1 MIYCVEDDDSI
12 RELMLY
18 ALRASG
24 FEAEGF
30 WDSVGLFDAL
40 SHAQPQLIM
49 LDIMLPGMDG
59 IEILKALRGNPT
71 TARIP
76 VIIASARGTEYDKV
90 VGLDLGADDYLAKPF
105 GMMEMVSR
113 IRAVLRRAAPAATPG
128 LLQMGNL
135 RMDSTSHTVYAGDT
149 RVELTLKEFELLKL
163 FLEHPGRV
171 FTRDQ
176 LLERIWS
183 TDYVGET
190 RTVDV
195 HIGTLRTKLGQC
207 GEYIRTVRGVGYRM
221 EAEALTKRV
230 FRSIFLASL
239 AVLLAA
245 VVLILGA
252 LYTYFS
258 DVQAEQLRLQTALVA
273 HALETEGVSYFD
285 DLDTSDRRITW
296 IAADGTVLYDSRSD
310 SGVMENHLEREE
322 VKAALA
328 TGSGTSF
335 RYSDTLME
343 RYIYTAQR
351 LSDGTVLRFSAAQNT
366 VPHLVLGVV
375 KPIILVIGIAVALS
389 ALLAGQLTKNI
400 VAPLNEL
407 NLDDPMSNREYVE
420 IQPLLRRLDS
430 QQVQLRAQSQELR
443 QKQKEFNTVTRSL
456 SEGLVLMNSSGT
468 VLSINPAATRL
479 LEITPNCLG
488 ADFGVANRNAAISA
502 LVEKALTGEKAEE
515 NVALTGGEYL
525 AAASPVRSDGAVFGV
540 VLLLFDV
547 TQKQKAEALRRE
559 FTANVSHELKTPLH
573 AISGYAELMKDGLVP
588 PEDTRHFAEKIYSEA
603 QRMIDLVEDTL
614 RLSRLDEGAA
624 DMQWA
629 PIDLYETAKSAMQEL
644 TAPAELKNV
653 SIQLEGTKT
662 VIQGIPQL
670 VSGIVFNLMD
680 NAVKYN
686 KDGGL
691 VIVRLGQEKNQAVLT
706 VTDTGIGISPEH
718 QERVFERFYRVDK
731 SHSKEIGGTG
741 LGLSIVKHAAL
752 ILGAA
757 IELDSTVGKGTIV
770 TVRFPMEKK

>member
-1 MIYCVEDDDSI
+1 M
-12 RELMLY
+12 
-18 ALRASG
+18 
-24 FEAEGF
+24 
-30 WDSVGLFDAL
+30 
-40 SHAQPQLIM
+40 
-49 LDIMLPGMDG
+49 
-59 IEILKALRGNPT
+59 
-71 TARIP
+71 
-76 VIIASARGTEYDKV
+76 
-90 VGLDLGADDYLAKPF
+90 
-105 GMMEMVSR
+105 
-113 IRAVLRRAAPAATPG
+113 
-128 LLQMGNL
+128 
-135 RMDSTSHTVYAGDT
+135 
-149 RVELTLKEFELLKL
+149 
-163 FLEHPGRV
+163 
-171 FTRDQ
+171 
-176 LLERIWS
+176 
-183 TDYVGET
+183 
-190 RTVDV
+190 
-195 HIGTLRTKLGQC
+195 
-207 GEYIRTVRGVGYRM
+207 
-221 EAEALTKRV
+221 TKRV

-239 AVLLAA
+239 AVLLATLA
-245 VVLILGA
+245 LILGA

-258 DVQAEQLRLQTALVA
+258 DVQAEQLRLQTALAA
-273 HALETEGVSYFD
+273 HALEREGVSYFD
-285 DLDTSDRRITW
+285 GLDTADRRVTW

-310 SGVMENHLEREE
+310 SGIMENHLEREE

-351 LSDGTVLRFSAAQNT
+351 LSDGTVLRLSAAQNT

-375 KPIILVIGIAVALS
+375 KPILLVIGIAVALS

-456 SEGLVLMNSSGT
+456 GEGLVLMNSSGT

-525 AAASPVRSDGAVFGV
+525 AASPVRSDGAVFGV

-573 AISGYAELMKDGLVP
+573 AISGYAELMKNGLVP

-653 SIQLEGTKT
+653 SIRLEGTKT

-691 VIVRLGQEKNQAVLT
+691 VIVRLGEEKGQAVLT

-770 TVRFPMEKK
+770 TVRFPIEKK

>member
-1 MIYCVEDDDSI
+1 M
-12 RELMLY
+12 
-18 ALRASG
+18 
-24 FEAEGF
+24 
-30 WDSVGLFDAL
+30 
-40 SHAQPQLIM
+40 
-49 LDIMLPGMDG
+49 
-59 IEILKALRGNPT
+59 
-71 TARIP
+71 
-76 VIIASARGTEYDKV
+76 
-90 VGLDLGADDYLAKPF
+90 
-105 GMMEMVSR
+105 
-113 IRAVLRRAAPAATPG
+113 
-128 LLQMGNL
+128 
-135 RMDSTSHTVYAGDT
+135 
-149 RVELTLKEFELLKL
+149 
-163 FLEHPGRV
+163 
-171 FTRDQ
+171 
-176 LLERIWS
+176 
-183 TDYVGET
+183 
-190 RTVDV
+190 
-195 HIGTLRTKLGQC
+195 
-207 GEYIRTVRGVGYRM
+207 
-221 EAEALTKRV
+221 TKRV

-258 DVQAEQLRLQTALVA
+258 DVQAEQLRLQTALIS
-273 HALETEGVSYFD
+273 HGLENEGLAYFD
-285 DLDTSDRRITW
+285 NFDTSGRRVTW

-351 LSDGTVLRFSAAQNT
+351 LSDGTVLRLSAAQNT

-488 ADFGVANRNAAISA
+488 ADFGVANRNPAISA
-502 LVEKALTGEKAEE
+502 LVDKALNGEKAEE

-629 PIDLYETAKSAMQEL
+629 SIDLYETAKSAMQEL

-653 SIQLEGTKT
+653 SIRLEGTKT

-770 TVRFPMEKK
+770 TVRFPIEKK

>member
-1 MIYCVEDDDSI
+1 M
-12 RELMLY
+12 
-18 ALRASG
+18 
-24 FEAEGF
+24 
-30 WDSVGLFDAL
+30 
-40 SHAQPQLIM
+40 
-49 LDIMLPGMDG
+49 
-59 IEILKALRGNPT
+59 
-71 TARIP
+71 
-76 VIIASARGTEYDKV
+76 
-90 VGLDLGADDYLAKPF
+90 
-105 GMMEMVSR
+105 
-113 IRAVLRRAAPAATPG
+113 
-128 LLQMGNL
+128 
-135 RMDSTSHTVYAGDT
+135 
-149 RVELTLKEFELLKL
+149 
-163 FLEHPGRV
+163 
-171 FTRDQ
+171 
-176 LLERIWS
+176 
-183 TDYVGET
+183 
-190 RTVDV
+190 
-195 HIGTLRTKLGQC
+195 
-207 GEYIRTVRGVGYRM
+207 
-221 EAEALTKRV
+221 TKRV

-366 VPHLVLGVV
+366 VPHLVVGVV

-407 NLDDPMSNREYVE
+407 NLDDPLSNREYVE

-456 SEGLVLMNSSGT
+456 SEGLVLLNSSGT

-488 ADFGVANRNAAISA
+488 ADFGVANRNTAISA

-614 RLSRLDEGAA
+614 RLSRLDEGAV

-653 SIQLEGTKT
+653 SIRLEGKKT

-686 KDGGL
+686 RDGGL
-691 VIVRLGQEKNQAVLT
+691 VIVRLGEEKGQAVLT

>member
-1 MIYCVEDDDSI
+1 M
-12 RELMLY
+12 
-18 ALRASG
+18 
-24 FEAEGF
+24 
-30 WDSVGLFDAL
+30 
-40 SHAQPQLIM
+40 
-49 LDIMLPGMDG
+49 
-59 IEILKALRGNPT
+59 
-71 TARIP
+71 
-76 VIIASARGTEYDKV
+76 
-90 VGLDLGADDYLAKPF
+90 
-105 GMMEMVSR
+105 
-113 IRAVLRRAAPAATPG
+113 
-128 LLQMGNL
+128 
-135 RMDSTSHTVYAGDT
+135 
-149 RVELTLKEFELLKL
+149 
-163 FLEHPGRV
+163 
-171 FTRDQ
+171 
-176 LLERIWS
+176 
-183 TDYVGET
+183 
-190 RTVDV
+190 
-195 HIGTLRTKLGQC
+195 
-207 GEYIRTVRGVGYRM
+207 
-221 EAEALTKRV
+221 TKRV

-239 AVLLAA
+239 AVLLATLA
-245 VVLILGA
+245 LILGA

-310 SGVMENHLEREE
+310 FGEMENHLEREE

-351 LSDGTVLRFSAAQNT
+351 LSDGTVLRLSAAQNT

-629 PIDLYETAKSAMQEL
+629 SIDLYETAKSAMQEL

-653 SIQLEGTKT
+653 SIRLEGTKT

-770 TVRFPMEKK
+770 TVRFPIEKK

>member
-1 MIYCVEDDDSI
+1 M
-12 RELMLY
+12 
-18 ALRASG
+18 
-24 FEAEGF
+24 
-30 WDSVGLFDAL
+30 
-40 SHAQPQLIM
+40 
-49 LDIMLPGMDG
+49 
-59 IEILKALRGNPT
+59 
-71 TARIP
+71 
-76 VIIASARGTEYDKV
+76 
-90 VGLDLGADDYLAKPF
+90 
-105 GMMEMVSR
+105 
-113 IRAVLRRAAPAATPG
+113 
-128 LLQMGNL
+128 
-135 RMDSTSHTVYAGDT
+135 
-149 RVELTLKEFELLKL
+149 
-163 FLEHPGRV
+163 
-171 FTRDQ
+171 
-176 LLERIWS
+176 
-183 TDYVGET
+183 
-190 RTVDV
+190 
-195 HIGTLRTKLGQC
+195 
-207 GEYIRTVRGVGYRM
+207 
-221 EAEALTKRV
+221 TKRV

-285 DLDTSDRRITW
+285 SLDTSDRRITW

-351 LSDGTVLRFSAAQNT
+351 LSDGTVLRLSAAQNT

-443 QKQKEFNTVTRSL
+443 QKQKEFNAVTRSL

-488 ADFGVANRNAAISA
+488 ADFGVANRNPAISA

-629 PIDLYETAKSAMQEL
+629 SIDLYETAKSAMQEL

-653 SIQLEGTKT
+653 SIRLEGTKT

-770 TVRFPMEKK
+770 TVRFPIEKK

>member
-1 MIYCVEDDDSI
+1 M
-12 RELMLY
+12 
-18 ALRASG
+18 
-24 FEAEGF
+24 
-30 WDSVGLFDAL
+30 
-40 SHAQPQLIM
+40 
-49 LDIMLPGMDG
+49 
-59 IEILKALRGNPT
+59 
-71 TARIP
+71 
-76 VIIASARGTEYDKV
+76 
-90 VGLDLGADDYLAKPF
+90 
-105 GMMEMVSR
+105 
-113 IRAVLRRAAPAATPG
+113 
-128 LLQMGNL
+128 
-135 RMDSTSHTVYAGDT
+135 
-149 RVELTLKEFELLKL
+149 
-163 FLEHPGRV
+163 
-171 FTRDQ
+171 
-176 LLERIWS
+176 
-183 TDYVGET
+183 
-190 RTVDV
+190 
-195 HIGTLRTKLGQC
+195 
-207 GEYIRTVRGVGYRM
+207 
-221 EAEALTKRV
+221 TKRV

-258 DVQAEQLRLQTALVA
+258 DVQAEQLRLQTALIS
-273 HALETEGVSYFD
+273 HGLENEGLAYFD
-285 DLDTSDRRITW
+285 NFDTSGRRVTW

-351 LSDGTVLRFSAAQNT
+351 LSDGTVLRLSAAQNT

-488 ADFGVANRNAAISA
+488 ADFGVANRNPAISA

-629 PIDLYETAKSAMQEL
+629 SIDLYETAKSAMQEL

-653 SIQLEGTKT
+653 SIRLEGTKT

-718 QERVFERFYRVDK
+718 QERVFGRFYRVDK

-770 TVRFPMEKK
+770 TVRFPIEKK

>member
-1 MIYCVEDDDSI
+1 M
-12 RELMLY
+12 
-18 ALRASG
+18 
-24 FEAEGF
+24 
-30 WDSVGLFDAL
+30 
-40 SHAQPQLIM
+40 
-49 LDIMLPGMDG
+49 
-59 IEILKALRGNPT
+59 
-71 TARIP
+71 
-76 VIIASARGTEYDKV
+76 
-90 VGLDLGADDYLAKPF
+90 
-105 GMMEMVSR
+105 
-113 IRAVLRRAAPAATPG
+113 
-128 LLQMGNL
+128 
-135 RMDSTSHTVYAGDT
+135 
-149 RVELTLKEFELLKL
+149 
-163 FLEHPGRV
+163 
-171 FTRDQ
+171 
-176 LLERIWS
+176 
-183 TDYVGET
+183 
-190 RTVDV
+190 
-195 HIGTLRTKLGQC
+195 
-207 GEYIRTVRGVGYRM
+207 
-221 EAEALTKRV
+221 TKRV

-239 AVLLAA
+239 AVLLATLA
-245 VVLILGA
+245 LILGA

-273 HALETEGVSYFD
+273 HALEREGVSYFD
-285 DLDTSDRRITW
+285 GLDTADRRVTW
-296 IAADGTVLYDSRSD
+296 IAADGMVLYDSRSD
-310 SGVMENHLEREE
+310 SGEMENHLEREE

-351 LSDGTVLRFSAAQNT
+351 LSDGTVLRLSAAQNT

-375 KPIILVIGIAVALS
+375 KPILLVIGIAVALS

-430 QQVQLRAQSQELR
+430 QQIQLRAQSQELR
-443 QKQKEFNTVTRSL
+443 QKQKEFNAVTRSL

-525 AAASPVRSDGAVFGV
+525 AAASPVKSDGAVFGV

-588 PEDTRHFAEKIYSEA
+588 PEDTRHFGEKIYSEA

-624 DMQWA
+624 DMQWV
-629 PIDLYETAKSAMQEL
+629 PIDLYETAKAAMQEL
-644 TAPAELKNV
+644 TSPAELKNV
-653 SIQLEGTKT
+653 SIRLEGTKT
-662 VIQGIPQL
+662 VIHGIPQL

-706 VTDTGIGISPEH
+706 VMDTGIGIRPEH

>member
-1 MIYCVEDDDSI
+1 MTRKIFQSIIAVVISVLLLSLALITGVLYNHFETTMLDQLRTTAQFAEQGVEQEGMAYFDS
-12 RELMLY
+12 L
-18 ALRASG
+18 
-24 FEAEGF
+24 
-30 WDSVGLFDAL
+30 
-40 SHAQPQLIM
+40 HAQ
-49 LDIMLPGMDG
+49 
-59 IEILKALRGNPT
+59 NC
-71 TARIP
+71 
-76 VIIASARGTEYDKV
+76 
-90 VGLDLGADDYLAKPF
+90 
-105 GMMEMVSR
+105 
-113 IRAVLRRAAPAATPG
+113 
-128 LLQMGNL
+128 
-135 RMDSTSHTVYAGDT
+135 
-149 RVELTLKEFELLKL
+149 RV
-163 FLEHPGRV
+163 
-171 FTRDQ
+171 
-176 LLERIWS
+176 
-183 TDYVGET
+183 
-190 RTVDV
+190 
-195 HIGTLRTKLGQC
+195 
-207 GEYIRTVRGVGYRM
+207 
-221 EAEALTKRV
+221 
-230 FRSIFLASL
+230 
-239 AVLLAA
+239 
-245 VVLILGA
+245 
-252 LYTYFS
+252 
-258 DVQAEQLRLQTALVA
+258 
-273 HALETEGVSYFD
+273 
-285 DLDTSDRRITW
+285 TW
-296 IAADGTVLYDSRSD
+296 IAADGTVKYDNRSNPKT
-310 SGVMENHLEREE
+310 MENHADRQEVREAME
-322 VKAALA
+322 ND
-328 TGSGTSF
+328 SGTSV
-335 RYSDTLME
+335 RRSSTLSEHTM
-343 RYIYTAQR
+343 YYAKR
-351 LSDGTVLRFSAAQNT
+351 LSDGTVLRLSAAQNT
-366 VPHLVLGVV
+366 VPYLVLGVV
-375 KPIILVIGIAVALS
+375 KPILLVIGIAVALS

-525 AAASPVRSDGAVFGV
+525 AAASPVRSDGAIFGV

-588 PEDTRHFAEKIYSEA
+588 PEDTRHFGEKIYSEA

-653 SIQLEGTKT
+653 SIRLEGKKT

-691 VIVRLGQEKNQAVLT
+691 VIVRLGEEKGQAVLT

-718 QERVFERFYRVDK
+718 QERIFERFYRVDK

-741 LGLSIVKHAAL
+741 LGLSIVKH
-752 ILGAA
+752 GAA
-757 IELDSTVGKGTIV
+757 FHNAKVSLQSTEGEGT
-770 TVRFPMEKK
+770 TVRLVFPN

>member
-1 MIYCVEDDDSI
+1 M
-12 RELMLY
+12 
-18 ALRASG
+18 
-24 FEAEGF
+24 
-30 WDSVGLFDAL
+30 
-40 SHAQPQLIM
+40 
-49 LDIMLPGMDG
+49 
-59 IEILKALRGNPT
+59 
-71 TARIP
+71 
-76 VIIASARGTEYDKV
+76 
-90 VGLDLGADDYLAKPF
+90 
-105 GMMEMVSR
+105 
-113 IRAVLRRAAPAATPG
+113 
-128 LLQMGNL
+128 
-135 RMDSTSHTVYAGDT
+135 
-149 RVELTLKEFELLKL
+149 
-163 FLEHPGRV
+163 
-171 FTRDQ
+171 
-176 LLERIWS
+176 
-183 TDYVGET
+183 
-190 RTVDV
+190 
-195 HIGTLRTKLGQC
+195 
-207 GEYIRTVRGVGYRM
+207 
-221 EAEALTKRV
+221 TKRV

-239 AVLLAA
+239 AVLLATLA
-245 VVLILGA
+245 LILGA

-273 HALETEGVSYFD
+273 HALEREGVSYFD
-285 DLDTSDRRITW
+285 GLDTADRRVTW

-310 SGVMENHLEREE
+310 SGGMENHLEREE

-351 LSDGTVLRFSAAQNT
+351 LSDGTVLRLSAAQNT

-375 KPIILVIGIAVALS
+375 KPILLVIGIAVALS

-443 QKQKEFNTVTRSL
+443 QKQKEFNAVTRSL

-525 AAASPVRSDGAVFGV
+525 AAASPVKSDGAVFGV

-547 TQKQKAEALRRE
+547 TQKRKAEALRRE

-588 PEDTRHFAEKIYSEA
+588 PEDTRHFGEKIYSEA

-624 DMQWA
+624 DMQWV
-629 PIDLYETAKSAMQEL
+629 PIDLYETAKAAMQEL
-644 TAPAELKNV
+644 TSPAELKNV
-653 SIQLEGTKT
+653 SIRLEGTKT
-662 VIQGIPQL
+662 VIHGIPQL

-706 VTDTGIGISPEH
+706 VMDTGIGIRPEH